1 MSSNLNASPKA
12 VVNLRGRLLGVTIGL
27 ATATVLLSGLAV
39 FAIAARSLW
48 RNLDASLIQIAK
60 TEIASATD
68 TGTLHVHETGTR
80 TLTVSGVTGYEKFV
94 WLENNRGRILAASA
108 NVRASRSITGV
119 DEAMRRALKGAT
131 TFGDVLIDG
140 RQARAVL
147 TGFANT
153 DGTPAVGVVCI
164 PSGVVTDVVIQIGEV
179 IVLVG
184 LVCIAAVTV
193 IALLL
198 TRMISDPI
206 EGLAHQVSLLEPAAQ
221 DAPAQIDPPYV
232 EMVPL
237 TAAFNGLV
245 GRVRNLLAERE
256 STIARQRRFVA
267 DTSHEL
273 RTPVSNLQ
281 GTLEVA
287 LRRERTE
294 EEYRKALQTSLGEVQ
309 RLTRLVEDLLILAK
323 SDEAA
328 LDIRKSEVRVEELLR
343 DALEACRAP
352 GIDAQ
357 IDVRES
363 VVALLDPIRF
373 RQAVDNLLRNAFLH
387 ASSRVMLS
395 EHEVDSTLVIT
406 VWNDG
411 PPISPEDTAAIFE
424 RFHRL
429 DHSRARDTG
438 GSGLGLAI
446 VQAIAEGH
454 GGSISVRSDSAGT
467 AFVLRLPNTL

>member
-1 MSSNLNASPKA
+1 M
-12 VVNLRGRLLGVTIGL
+12 RLLGLTIGL

-39 FAIAARSLW
+39 FTIAARSLW

-68 TGTLHVHETGTR
+68 TGTLHVHETGAR
-80 TLTVSGVTGYEKFV
+80 TLVVSGVTGYEKFV
-94 WLENNRGRILAASA
+94 WLENAQGRMVAATD
-108 NVRASRSITGV
+108 NVRASRSIIGIN
-119 DEAMRRALKGAT
+119 EPKRLALEGKT
-131 TFGDVLIDG
+131 TFGDVVIDG
-140 RQARAVL
+140 RRARAVF

-164 PSGVVTDVVIQIGEV
+164 PSGVVTDVVNQIGEV

-198 TRMISDPI
+198 TRIISDPI
-206 EGLAHQVSLLEPAAQ
+206 EGLAHQVSTLNPASV
-221 DAPAQIDPPYV
+221 DTPASIEAPYV
-232 EMVPL
+232 EMAPL

-245 GRVRNLLAERE
+245 ERVQNLIGERE

-273 RTPVSNLQ
+273 RMPVSNLQ

-294 EEYRKALQTSLGEVQ
+294 EEYRKALQTSLGEVH
-309 RLTRLVEDLLILAK
+309 RLTRLVEDLLELAK

-328 LDIRKSEVRVEELLR
+328 LEIRKSPTRIDTLLCESLDACQIDGVDAEL
-343 DALEACRAP
+343 DVPGALEA
-352 GIDAQ
+352 
-357 IDVRES
+357 S
-363 VVALLDPIRF
+363 VDPIRV

-387 ASSRVMLS
+387 ASTRVVLS
-395 EHEVDSTLVIT
+395 AHAEEGALVIT

-411 PPISPEDTAAIFE
+411 PPISPEDAAAIFE

-446 VQAIAEGH
+446 VKAIAEGH
-454 GGSISVRSDSAGT
+454 GGSVSIAGDSMGT
-467 AFVLRLPNTL
+467 AFELRLPADP

>member
-1 MSSNLNASPKA
+1 MSSNLKPTPKA
-12 VVNLRGRLLGVTIGL
+12 AVNLRRRLLGLTIGL
-27 ATATVLLSGLAV
+27 ATSFVILSGCAV
-39 FAIAARSLW
+39 FAIATSSLW

-68 TGTLHVHETGTR
+68 TGDLHVHETGTR

-108 NVRASRSITGV
+108 NVRASRSITGA
-119 DEAMRRALKGAT
+119 EAAKWRALKGET
-131 TFGDVLIDG
+131 TFADMEIDG

-147 TGFANT
+147 TGFSNI

-164 PSGVVTDVVIQIGEV
+164 PSEVVTDVANQIRDV

-193 IALLL
+193 IALLI
-198 TRMISDPI
+198 TRMISGPI
-206 EGLAHQVSLLEPAAQ
+206 EGLAQEVGQLEPAAEE
-221 DAPAQIDPPYV
+221 APDSIDPPYV
-232 EMVPL
+232 EMAPL
-237 TAAFNGLV
+237 TSAFNGLV
-245 GRVRNLLAERE
+245 GRVRDLLAERE

-294 EEYRKALQTSLGEVQ
+294 AEYRKTLQTSLGEVH
-309 RLTRLVEDLLILAK
+309 RLTRLVEDLLLLAK

-328 LDIRKSEVRVEELLR
+328 LDIRKSAVRVDMLLK
-343 DALEACRAP
+343 DALEACRTT
-352 GIDAQ
+352 GIAAQLVVPESLDAH
-357 IDVRES
+357 I
-363 VVALLDPIRF
+363 DPIRI
-373 RQAVDNLLRNAFLH
+373 RQAVDNLLRNAFTH
-387 ASSRVMLS
+387 AASQVNLS
-395 EHEVDSTLVIT
+395 GSLDGNNLVIT
-406 VWNDG
+406 VSNDG
-411 PPISPEDTAAIFE
+411 PPISAADTAAIFE
-424 RFHRL
+424 RFRRL
-429 DHSRARDTG
+429 DHSRVRDTG

-454 GGSISVRSDSAGT
+454 GGTVSVESDATGT
-467 AFVLRLPNTL
+467 RFELHVPNGT

>member
-1 MSSNLNASPKA
+1 MSSNLKPAPKA
-12 VVNLRGRLLGVTIGL
+12 AVNLRRRLLGLTIGL
-27 ATATVLLSGLAV
+27 ATATVILSGLAV

-80 TLTVSGVTGYEKFV
+80 TLTVSGVIGYEKFV
-94 WLENNRGRILAASA
+94 WLENNQGRILAASA
-108 NVRASRSITGV
+108 NVRASRSISGI
-119 DEAMRRALKGAT
+119 DEPKRRALRGET
-131 TFGDVLIDG
+131 TFGNLEIDG
-140 RQARAVL
+140 RPARAVF
-147 TGFANT
+147 TGFSNT

-164 PSGVVTDVVIQIGEV
+164 PSGIVYDVVTQIGEV

-198 TRMISDPI
+198 TRMISAPI
-206 EGLAHQVSLLEPAAQ
+206 EGLAHQVSLLEPAAK
-221 DAPAQIDPPYV
+221 DTPAQIDPPYV
-232 EMVPL
+232 EMAPL
-237 TAAFNGLV
+237 TSAFNGLV
-245 GRVRNLLAERE
+245 GRVRILIAERE

-273 RTPVSNLQ
+273 RTPVANLQ

-294 EEYRKALQTSLGEVQ
+294 EEYRKTLQTSLGEVH
-309 RLTRLVEDLLILAK
+309 RLTRLVEDLLVLAK

-328 LDIRKSEVRVEELLR
+328 LDIRKSEVRVDELLR
-343 DALEACRAP
+343 DALEACRTA
-352 GIDAQ
+352 GIHAQ
-357 IDVRES
+357 LDVPEGL
-363 VVALLDPIRF
+363 AAHLDPIRV
-373 RQAVDNLLRNAFLH
+373 RQAVDNLLRNAFTYA
-387 ASSRVMLS
+387 ASRAVLS
-395 EHEVDSTLVIT
+395 GFLDGGDLVIT
-406 VWNDG
+406 VLNDG
-411 PPISPEDTAAIFE
+411 PPISPADTAAIFE

-446 VQAIAEGH
+446 VQAVAEGH
-454 GGSISVRSDSAGT
+454 GGTVSVESDSAGT
-467 AFVLRLPNTL
+467 RFVFRLPNTP

>member
-1 MSSNLNASPKA
+1 MSSNLKPTPKA
-12 VVNLRGRLLGVTIGL
+12 AVNLRRRLLGLTIGL
-27 ATATVLLSGLAV
+27 ATATVILSGLAV

-48 RNLDASLIQIAK
+48 ENLDASLIQIAK

-94 WLENNRGRILAASA
+94 WLENEQGRILAASA
-108 NVRASRSITGV
+108 NVRASRSITGI
-119 DEAMRRALKGAT
+119 DEAKRRALKGET

-140 RQARAVL
+140 RQARAVF
-147 TGFANT
+147 TGFSNT

-164 PSGVVTDVVIQIGEV
+164 PSGVVTDVVTQIGEV

-193 IALLL
+193 IALLV
-198 TRMISDPI
+198 TRIVSAPI
-206 EGLAHQVSLLEPAAQ
+206 ESLAKQVSTLEPAAQ
-221 DAPAQIDPPYV
+221 DAPASINPPYV
-232 EMVPL
+232 EMAPL
-237 TAAFNGLV
+237 AAAFNDLV
-245 GRVRNLLAERE
+245 GRVRSLLAERE
-256 STIARQRRFVA
+256 STIKRQRRFVA

-294 EEYRKALQTSLGEVQ
+294 DEYRKTLQTSLDEVQ
-309 RLTRLVEDLLILAK
+309 RLTRLVEDLLVLAK

-328 LDIRKSEVRVEELLR
+328 LDIRKSEMRVDELLR
-343 DALEACRAP
+343 DALEACRTQ
-352 GIDAQ
+352 GIDALL
-357 IDVRES
+357 DVPEGL
-363 VVALLDPIRF
+363 VAHLDPIRV
-373 RQAVDNLLRNAFLH
+373 RQAVDNLLRNAFTH
-387 ASSRVMLS
+387 ATSRVVLS
-395 EHEVDSTLVIT
+395 GSLDGNELVIT
-406 VWNDG
+406 VLNDG
-411 PPISPEDTAAIFE
+411 PPISPADTAAIFE
-424 RFHRL
+424 RFRRL

-446 VQAIAEGH
+446 VQAIAAGH
-454 GGSISVRSDSAGT
+454 GGSVSVASDSTGT
-467 AFVLRLPNTL
+467 RFDLRLLSTP